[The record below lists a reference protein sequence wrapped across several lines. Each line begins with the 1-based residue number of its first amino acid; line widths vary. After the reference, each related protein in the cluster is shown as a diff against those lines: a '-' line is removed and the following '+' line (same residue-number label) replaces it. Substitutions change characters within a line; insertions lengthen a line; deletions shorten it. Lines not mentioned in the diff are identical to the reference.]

1 MWSYAAPCPRVELQP
16 ENAWARRVS
25 TRLCPPYGSVPSEHT
40 LIPHHDRRHVLEPA
54 LRLHEALE
62 LGRERA
68 RVEIVHDE
76 DAPGILDHQFM
87 HALQNLGSLGL
98 VEGRLHLVVQ
108 RVEFLVLVPAPVQ
121 PDRAAGV

>member
-68 RVEIVHDE
+68 RIEVVRHEQHDGIAAGDFVYLGQDEIARFIVERAHCLGDE
-76 DAPGILDHQFM
+76 IFDLLAG
-87 HALQNLGSLGL
+87 
-98 VEGRLHLVVQ
+98 
-108 RVEFLVLVPAPVQ
+108 VPAPV
-121 PDRAAGV
+121 AA